1 MPSAHSR
8 LSSTPLHQ
16 VCTPLPQVC
25 RWPASCQPLLHTA
38 GFDLPR
44 RAAARSALVEG
55 RGQPALRR
63 KGARPGGRQVHARE
77 GQPGRCRQQRPWPR
91 PPPPASLRALP
102 WALLGRAACARGGSR
117 GACNRAPG
125 GVLAAALRRGVSAAA
140 LPSSPSP
147 ALNVLPCVQVVATVA
162 AVRGQWC
169 RLCWPAA
176 SSRLQACSP
185 SEAPLE
191 PAGRRSSSQS
201 CCGSAPALLAPATA
215 PRRVQRQ
222 AARVSCAPPASAQRM
237 PPPGAARRAP
247 AGGGPTHRLAALQAA
262 QLLQGFVGGA
272 AGQASLEAE
281 ELRRT
286 CQLNAAL
293 CLLALGRPADAV
305 AECDAVLRRHP
316 AERKALYR
324 RGLGRLALADA
335 AAAAP
340 DLRAALE
347 LCAAARGP
355 PPPVPLPSR
364 LGALSGSSP
373 HSAVHVLGCL
383 LAASSGVKAS
393 FGAGREA
400 AVTAWPASD
409 VMRCRQGARGA
420 RPSSRPPAS
429 ALPSPACA
437 SRTGSQ

>member
-1 MPSAHSR
+1 
-8 LSSTPLHQ
+8 
-16 VCTPLPQVC
+16 
-25 RWPASCQPLLHTA
+25 
-38 GFDLPR
+38 
-44 RAAARSALVEG
+44 
-55 RGQPALRR
+55 
-63 KGARPGGRQVHARE
+63 
-77 GQPGRCRQQRPWPR
+77 
-91 PPPPASLRALP
+91 
-102 WALLGRAACARGGSR
+102 
-117 GACNRAPG
+117 
-125 GVLAAALRRGVSAAA
+125 
-140 LPSSPSP
+140 
-147 ALNVLPCVQVVATVA
+147 
-162 AVRGQWC
+162 
-169 RLCWPAA
+169 
-176 SSRLQACSP
+176 
-185 SEAPLE
+185 
-191 PAGRRSSSQS
+191 
-201 CCGSAPALLAPATA
+201 
-215 PRRVQRQ
+215 
-222 AARVSCAPPASAQRM
+222 M

-247 AGGGPTHRLAALQAA
+247 ASGGPTHRLAALQAA
-262 QLLQGFVGGA
+262 QMLQGFVGGA

-347 LCAAARGP
+347 LCAAALGP
-355 PPPVPLPSR
+355 PPPVPPPSR

-373 HSAVHVLGCL
+373 HSAVHVLGCM
-383 LAASSGVKAS
+383 LAAPSGVKAS

-420 RPSSRPPAS
+420 RPSGRPSAS
-429 ALPSPACA
+429 ALPHLPSQGLHGQAVWGPSDVPGAEPRRGARPAATAARRSPEAEKPVIQAKLREAEAALAEGQGGAAAPRAAAPDSRLPTSGTGAGGSACTHRRAPGLCFIVGGAACSPAVAALLACTRWSAARPAKGTTAAGDRTTRDFRAAECVPRPTTMWQCA
-437 SRTGSQ
+437 AA